1 MNDSLASSES
11 APLPAQPVR
20 QRRTIRRDVQLSLTV
35 AFFILSG
42 LVATQVKTQRNIR
55 DSAARASQMQLA
67 ELGHWKKE
75 AERLK
80 QANESLQAKLNN
92 LLAASEQES
101 KQAKILATELEK
113 VKMAMG
119 LMPVKGR
126 GLLVTLNDNPKMP
139 KDAPP
144 IEKDLYL
151 VHDWQILQVVNELRS
166 AGAEAIAV
174 NGRRLGVNSYVRCVG
189 LVIRVDD
196 VRIGAPYKIEAIGDP
211 EALRGALEAPGGILD
226 EFRNNTYILSQV
238 TAQEAILLPAIEGT
252 PSFKHAKPAE
262 TTDKQEKEP

>member
-1 MNDSLASSES
+1 MNDSIASSEP
-11 APLPAQPVR
+11 APLPAQPAR
-20 QRRTIRRDVQLSLTV
+20 QRKAIRRDVQLSLTV
-35 AFFILSG
+35 VFFVLSG

-55 DSAARASQMQLA
+55 DSETRASQMQLA

-75 AERLK
+75 AERL
-80 QANESLQAKLNN
+80 QRANESLQAKLNN
-92 LLAASEQES
+92 LLAASEQGS

-113 VKMAMG
+113 VKIAAG

-126 GLLVTLNDNPKMP
+126 GLLVTLNDNPKVP

-144 IEKDLYL
+144 LEKDLYL

-166 AGAEAIAV
+166 AGAEAIAI
-174 NGRRLGVNSYVRCVG
+174 NGRRLGTNSYVRCVG

-226 EFRNNTYILSQV
+226 EFRPYILTTV
-238 TAQEAILLPAIEGT
+238 TPQEEISLPAIEGT
-252 PSFKHAKPAE
+252 PSFKHAKPVE
-262 TTDKQEKEP
+262 KTEKEDKGQ